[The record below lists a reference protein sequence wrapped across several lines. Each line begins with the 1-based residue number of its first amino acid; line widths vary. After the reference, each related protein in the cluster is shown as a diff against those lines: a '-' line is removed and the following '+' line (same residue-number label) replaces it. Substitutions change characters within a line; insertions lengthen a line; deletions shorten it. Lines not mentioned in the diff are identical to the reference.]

1 MALAQLFNSLLDNF
15 GIRLGEDENRHLKKW
30 RGR

>member
-1 MALAQLFNSLLDNF
+1 MALAHLFNSLLDNF
-15 GIRLGEDENRHLKKW
+15 GIRLGEDGNQHLKKW